1 MGTEPDEN
9 SQKKFKI
16 ERVPEAMFG
25 GTRGRISVVAND
37 EAVSEDTSDEGSRQN
52 EDRGISN
59 DE

>member
-25 GTRGRISVVAND
+25 GTRERISVVADD

-52 EDRGISN
+52 EDRGISD